1 MDARYPCRGAW
12 TPLQRVMGTWDGQG
26 LSTWARQATSRR
38 VDARERDERQQGRHT
53 VQQRF
58 DGAGT
63 REVEED
69 PVLVLFD
76 LSCHFEE
83 SENDRR
89 GLGLSERSLLERRG
103 AEGMMQDI
111 GGTRQEEPHRV
122 RQEGGG

>member
-1 MDARYPCRGAW
+1 
-12 TPLQRVMGTWDGQG
+12 
-26 LSTWARQATSRR
+26 
-38 VDARERDERQQGRHT
+38 

-69 PVLVLFD
+69 AVFVLFD

-83 SENDRR
+83 GEHDRR
-89 GLGLSERSLLERRG
+89 GLRLGERCVLERRG
-103 AEGMMQDI
+103 AQGMMQDI
-111 GGTRQEEPHRV
+111 GGTRQEEPQSV